1 MDKEL
6 QDYYEET
13 FSTTGSKGWAFLIED
28 MESLSD
34 NINDISGISS
44 TDELFFRKGQL
55 DILNLII
62 NRKKICAES
71 YDSLTRDYE

>member
-6 QDYYEET
+6 QEYYEET
-13 FSTTGSKGWAFLIED
+13 FGTTGSKGWKFLVED
-28 MESLSD
+28 MENLMH
-34 NINDISGISS
+34 NINDITNVSS

-62 NRKKICAES
+62 NRKKICEES
-71 YDSLTRDYE
+71 YNSLVGGY

>member
-6 QDYYEET
+6 QEYYEET
-13 FSTTGSKGWAFLIED
+13 FGTTGSKGWKFLIED
-28 MESLSD
+28 MENLMH
-34 NINDISGISS
+34 NINDITNVSS

-62 NRKKICAES
+62 NRKKICEES
-71 YDSLTRDYE
+71 YNSLVGGY

>member
-6 QDYYEET
+6 QEYYEET

-28 MESLSD
+28 MESLMD
-34 NINDISGISS
+34 NINDITNVSS
-44 TDELFFRKGQL
+44 VDELFFRKGQL

-71 YDSLTRDYE
+71 YDSLTGGYQ

>member
-6 QDYYEET
+6 SEYYEET
-13 FSTTGSKGWAFLIED
+13 FGTTSSKGWKFLIED
-28 MESLSD
+28 MENLMH
-34 NINDISGISS
+34 NINDISNVSS

-62 NRKKICAES
+62 NRKKICEES
-71 YDSLTRDYE
+71 YNNLVGGY

>member
-6 QDYYEET
+6 SEYYEET
-13 FSTTGSKGWAFLIED
+13 FGTTSSKGWKFLIED
-28 MESLSD
+28 MENLMH
-34 NINDISGISS
+34 NINDITNVSS

-62 NRKKICAES
+62 NRKKICEES
-71 YDSLTRDYE
+71 YNNLVGGY